1 MTNEFHTTTELI
13 AEAGSKYIP
22 SPIEKSI
29 SASQLGN
36 DLLQLYLAK
45 TTTQEEEV
53 FEIGQAELGSI
64 FHLGM
69 EAAAYDMMQ
78 DPDSNIA
85 FIEKQLKLELSNGW
99 TITGTADL
107 ITKTGD
113 QYTIYDYKL
122 TKLYSG
128 KIIKDAIRKNQPN
141 GYITQLNAYRLM
153 FDYGINQD
161 SSAMLSMFY
170 KDQNILKNDV
180 AYEEIQVPV
189 LNGIEQTAVDIT
201 NKLQEHIDNKTVPE
215 ICSDLWWRK
224 IKNTSVPTRCDNYCS
239 VKNSCPYYKKHNSS
253 PHSIA
258 RNITNW

>member
-69 EAAAYDMMQ
+69 EAAAKQLMQ
-78 DPDSNIA
+78 DPNSNILHV
-85 FIEKQLKLELSNGW
+85 EHSMVKELPNGW
-99 TITGTADL
+99 FLTGTIDL
-107 ITKTGD
+107 ISKEGD
-113 QYTIYDYKL
+113 KVVLSDHKL
-122 TKLYSG
+122 TKQYAS
-128 KIIKDAIRKNQPN
+128 KMIKEAIRKNQPN
-141 GYITQLNAYRLM
+141 SYITQLNAYRLM
-153 FDYGINQD
+153 YDENAEMKLELF
-161 SSAMLSMFY
+161 L
-170 KDQNILKNDV
+170 KDQNILKDEP
-180 AYEEIQVPV
+180 AYEQIQVPV

-201 NKLQEHIDNKTVPE
+201 NKLQEYLDNKTVPE

-224 IKNTSVPTRCDNYCS
+224 VGNSSIKTRCKFYCN
-239 VKNSCPYYKKHNSS
+239 VKNVCPYYQDSMKNPYNMAK
-253 PHSIA
+253 
-258 RNITNW
+258 NISNW